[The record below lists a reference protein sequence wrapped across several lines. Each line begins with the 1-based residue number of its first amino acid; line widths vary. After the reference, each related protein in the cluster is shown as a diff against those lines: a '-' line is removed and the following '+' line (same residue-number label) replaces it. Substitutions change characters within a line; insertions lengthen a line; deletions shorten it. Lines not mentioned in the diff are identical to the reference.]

1 MLIAFSIKNWKSFR
15 DEVCF
20 TMEAGKER
28 NHSDTVAKF
37 NKFGLN
43 LLPITGIFGPNA
55 SGKSN
60 FVKALSFLQ
69 NLIVDPSRNFMS
81 SEPDSFRLDPATKSE
96 PTKFAVNLMLQNGI
110 YSYAI
115 LFNRQKI
122 LEEKLSFQNT
132 RTEKILFERKAER
145 LTPGDSLK
153 KDVSLKMQ
161 SSS

>member
-1 MLIAFSIKNWKSFR
+1 
-15 DEVCF
+15 
-20 TMEAGKER
+20 
-28 NHSDTVAKF
+28 
-37 NKFGLN
+37 
-43 LLPITGIFGPNA
+43 
-55 SGKSN
+55 
-60 FVKALSFLQ
+60 
-69 NLIVDPSRNFMS
+69 MS